1 MPVDASSSPPAGLD
15 KVLEENIRTLVE
27 RRERDERQAPWSDRV
42 AGRVTRFT
50 GSMVFVLLHL
60 VLVGGWFAVNLGL
73 VPGVAPVDPSF
84 VVLAMLASVEAIFLT
99 SFVLISQNRM
109 ARTAEKRA
117 DLDLQINL
125 LAEHEITRLVSLT
138 RAIAE
143 RLDVEVPTRD
153 LAEAE
158 RDVAPG
164 RVLDAIESR
173 QEADTA
179 SL

>member
-1 MPVDASSSPPAGLD
+1 MA
-15 KVLEENIRTLVE
+15 E
-27 RRERDERQAPWSDRV
+27 
-42 AGRVTRFT
+42 RVTGFT

-60 VLVGGWFAVNLGL
+60 VVVVGWFAVNLGW
-73 VPGVAPVDPSF
+73 VPGVRPFDPTF

-109 ARTAEKRA
+109 ARTAEKQA

-143 RLDVEVPTRD
+143 RLDVEVEARD
-153 LAEAE
+153 IAEAE
-158 RDVAPG
+158 CDVAADK
-164 RVLDAIESR
+164 VLDEIELR
-173 QEADTA
+173 RDGR
-179 SL
+179 

>member
-1 MPVDASSSPPAGLD
+1 MPTDISTPPPAGLN
-15 KVLEENIRTLVE
+15 KVLERNIRTLVE
-27 RRERDERQAPWSDRV
+27 RREREEQEASWSDRV
-42 AGRVTRFT
+42 AERVTRFT

-60 VLVGGWFAVNLGL
+60 ALVGGWFAVNLGWI
-73 VPGVAPVDPSF
+73 PGVQPFDPSF

-109 ARTAEKRA
+109 ARTAEKQA

-138 RAIAE
+138 RAIAQ
-143 RLDVEVPTRD
+143 RLDVDAPTGD

-158 RDVAPG
+158 RDVAPD

-173 QEADTA
+173 READ
-179 SL
+179 

>member
-1 MPVDASSSPPAGLD
+1 MRKGVSTRPLAGLNR
-15 KVLEENIRTLVE
+15 VLERNIRTLVE
-27 RRERDERQAPWSDRV
+27 RREREEQGAPWSDRV
-42 AGRVTRFT
+42 AERVTGFT

-60 VLVGGWFAVNLGL
+60 VLVVGWFAVNLGW
-73 VPGVAPVDPSF
+73 VPGVRPFDPTF

-109 ARTAEKRA
+109 ARTAEKQA

-143 RLDVEVPTRD
+143 RLEIEVEARD
-153 LAEAE
+153 IAEAE
-158 RDVAPG
+158 CDVAADK
-164 RVLDAIESR
+164 VLDAIESKR
-173 QEADTA
+173 GER
-179 SL
+179 

>member
-1 MPVDASSSPPAGLD
+1 MNE
-15 KVLEENIRTLVE
+15 VLEQNIRTLVE
-27 RRERDERQAPWSDRV
+27 RRERDEREAPWSDRL
-42 AGRVTRFT
+42 AERVTSFT

-60 VLVGGWFAVNLGL
+60 VLVGGWFVVNLGW
-73 VPGVAPVDPSF
+73 VPAVRPFDPSF

-109 ARTAEKRA
+109 ARTAEKQA

-125 LAEHEITRLVSLT
+125 LAEHEITRLISLT
-138 RAIAE
+138 RRIAE
-143 RLDVEVPTRD
+143 RLDVEVPTGD

-158 RDVAPG
+158 RDVAPD

-173 QEADTA
+173 READ
-179 SL
+179 

>member
-1 MPVDASSSPPAGLD
+1 VQP
-15 KVLEENIRTLVE
+15 
-27 RRERDERQAPWSDRV
+27 
-42 AGRVTRFT
+42 F
-50 GSMVFVLLHL
+50 
-60 VLVGGWFAVNLGL
+60 
-73 VPGVAPVDPSF
+73 DPSF

-109 ARTAEKRA
+109 AQTAEKQA

-138 RAIAE
+138 RAIAQ

-158 RDVAPG
+158 RDVAAEK
-164 RVLDAIESR
+164 VLDAIESGR
-173 QEADTA
+173 EAD
-179 SL
+179 